1 MTKDPS
7 PRKRQII
14 EASLVA
20 LVLVAAFAIRML
32 YLDDRPFWV
41 DEAESSINALTI
53 VENGYP
59 TDAYLGIP
67 IYENTLLQP
76 WPGNAEYEF
85 RDLSYSD
92 EHVAVYHGWL
102 PLYAIAG
109 SFALHGIAPD
119 EANGARSLKH
129 DLSERKRRTRAA
141 RLPAVLFGLLFLAV
155 VFAGGRRLYGPDA
168 AWAGLIVGSIYP
180 YHLAISRQARYYSA
194 EVALTTA
201 CAVSLWL
208 FVKDCK
214 WKHVYLAAA
223 TFILLFHTHLL
234 SFFAAGLVWLLVGPL
249 IVRRHEGGV
258 RKLVAFTVL
267 VAAGTLPWIMETGFY
282 GQQGR
287 IPRAWPLLNLPG
299 DFWRYPPVQALSAIV
314 GIIIALLTAWVALMK
329 PRISQ
334 RLAAPAEQL
343 GPVLSFLGVWAACG
357 YATFFAFAPTVSF
370 DRSRLNL
377 SYWGPLFLLASVGSA
392 AIARVLV
399 PRHSVVLAPMVLSVI
414 LFATGHRLNFHET
427 FSGGN
432 WEADSIVLDQLGAMS
447 MDRTTKFY
455 AAPNDHL
462 ILSFYSGIP
471 VQDITPVRKSYL
483 DSYRGNIVY
492 IDRSVSVDTGLLTA
506 ESVRAAALRDGLRL
520 SPEAAETWSIL
531 LRTRDYREAM
541 LKSLSRGS
549 PQEIEPVP
557 PFGWQLLDAHHRKLP
572 SVFTNSSLELV
583 TRGFDISSWSDWRVV
598 LKYRFVGP
606 APRSGIHANYAAR
619 LRGADAVILTR
630 ARADTALY
638 LSRWHPPDANDGIEF
653 RFVR

>member
-1 MTKDPS
+1 MTKNFS
-7 PRKRQII
+7 ARKRQII

-32 YLDDRPFWV
+32 YLDERPFWV

-67 IYENTLLQP
+67 VYENTLLQP

-92 EHVAVYHGWL
+92 KHVAVYHGWL

-109 SFALHGIAPD
+109 SFALRGITPD
-119 EANGARSLKH
+119 EANGARSVKH

-141 RLPAVLFGLLFLAV
+141 RFPAVLFGLLFLAV
-155 VFAGGRRLYGPDA
+155 VFAGGMRLYGRDA
-168 AWAGLIVGSIYP
+168 AWAGLVVGSIYP
-180 YHLAISRQARYYSA
+180 YHLGICRQARYYSA

-214 WKHVYLAAA
+214 WKHVYFAAFA
-223 TFILLFHTHLL
+223 FTLLFHTHLL
-234 SFFAAGLVWLLVGPL
+234 SFFAAGVVCLLVAPL

-258 RKLVAFTVL
+258 RKLIVFSVL
-267 VAAGTLPWIMETGFY
+267 VTAGTLPWIIATGFY
-282 GQQGR
+282 EQKGR

-299 DFWRYPPVQALSAIV
+299 DVWRFPPVHASAAI
-314 GIIIALLTAWVALMK
+314 GGLIITLLTAWVVVMK
-329 PRISQ
+329 PRVSQ
-334 RLAAPAEQL
+334 RLAEPAKQL
-343 GPVLSFLGVWAACG
+343 GPVLLLLGVWAACG
-357 YATFFAFAPTVSF
+357 YATFFAFVPTVSF
-370 DRSRLNL
+370 DGSRLNL

-392 AIARVLV
+392 AIARVLT
-399 PRHSVVLAPMVLSVI
+399 PRYSIVLAPVVLFVI
-414 LFATGHRLNFHET
+414 FFATGHRLNFHQT
-427 FSGGN
+427 FAAGD
-432 WEADSIVLDQLGAMS
+432 WEEDAIVLDQLGAMP
-447 MDRTTKFY
+447 MDRTTKLY
-455 AAPNDHL
+455 AAPNHHL
-462 ILSFYSGIP
+462 ILSFYSGLP

-483 DSYRGNIVY
+483 DSYRGNIIY
-492 IDRSVSVDTGLLTA
+492 IDRWISVDTGLLTA

-520 SPEAAETWSIL
+520 SPEAAEAWSIL

-541 LKSLSRGS
+541 VKSLSRGS

-557 PFGWQLLDAHHRKLP
+557 PFGRQLLVAYHHQLLSYFSNP
-572 SVFTNSSLELV
+572 SLEFV
-583 TRGFDISSWSDWRVV
+583 TRGFYISSWSDWYMVV
-598 LKYRFVGP
+598 KYRFVGP
-606 APRSGIHANYAAR
+606 AARTGSHANYAAR
-619 LRGADAVILTR
+619 LRGADAVILT
-630 ARADTALY
+630 RADTALY

>member
-7 PRKRQII
+7 ARKKQII

-32 YLDDRPFWV
+32 YLDERPFWV

-53 VENGYP
+53 LENGYP
-59 TDAYLGIP
+59 TDEYLGIP

-92 EHVAVYHGWL
+92 KHLAVYHGWL

-119 EANGARSLKH
+119 QAKGTRSVKH
-129 DLSERKRRTRAA
+129 DLSERKRRTRVA

-155 VFAGGRRLYGPDA
+155 VFAGGKRLYGPDA
-168 AWAGLIVGSIYP
+168 AWAGLVVGSIYP
-180 YHLAISRQARYYSA
+180 YHVTISRQARYYSA

-223 TFILLFHTHLL
+223 AFILLFHTHLL
-234 SFFAAGLVWLLVGPL
+234 SFCAAGLVLLLFAPL
-249 IVRRHEGGV
+249 IVHRHEAGV
-258 RKLVAFTVL
+258 RKLVAFAVL
-267 VAAGTLPWIMETGFY
+267 VTGGTLPWIITTGFY
-282 GQQGR
+282 RQQGR
-287 IPRAWPLLNLPG
+287 VPRAWPLLSLPR
-299 DFWRYPPVQALSAIV
+299 DFWLYPPVHASSAVAGIV
-314 GIIIALLTAWVALMK
+314 VALLAAWLVLIK
-329 PRISQ
+329 PHGSQ
-334 RLAAPAEQL
+334 RLTAPAKQL
-343 GPVLSFLGVWAACG
+343 GPVLLFLSVWAACG
-357 YATFFAFAPTVSF
+357 YTTFIAFVPTVSF

-377 SYWGPLFLLASVGSA
+377 SYWGPLFLLASVASA
-392 AIARVLV
+392 AIARILV

-432 WEADSIVLDQLGAMS
+432 WEADSIVLNQLGAMS

-455 AAPNDHL
+455 AAPSDHL

-483 DSYRGNIVY
+483 DSYSGNIVY

-506 ESVRAAALRDGLRL
+506 ESVREAALRDGLRL
-520 SPEAAETWSIL
+520 SPETAETWSIL

-541 LKSLSRGS
+541 LKSLSPGS

-572 SVFTNSSLELV
+572 SVFTNFSLELV

-598 LKYRFVGP
+598 MRYRYVGP
-606 APRSGIHANYAAR
+606 AARSGTHANYAAR
-619 LRGADAVILTR
+619 LRGADALILT
-630 ARADTALY
+630 RADTALY
-638 LSRWHPPDANDGIEF
+638 LSRWHPPDANDGVEF

>member
-1 MTKDPS
+1 MTKDPLA
-7 PRKRQII
+7 RKGQII

-32 YLDDRPFWV
+32 YLDERPFWV

-53 VENGYP
+53 LENGYP

-92 EHVAVYHGWL
+92 KHVAVYHGWL

-119 EANGARSLKH
+119 EANGARSVKH
-129 DLSERKRRTRAA
+129 DLTERKRRTRAA

-168 AWAGLIVGSIYP
+168 AWAGLLVGSIYP
-180 YHLAISRQARYYSA
+180 YHFAISHQARYYSA

-201 CAVSLWL
+201 CAVSLWV

-214 WKHVYLAAA
+214 WKHVYLAAVA
-223 TFILLFHTHLL
+223 FTLLFHTHLL
-234 SFFAAGLVWLLVGPL
+234 SFFAAGLVWLLVAPL
-249 IVRRHEGGV
+249 IVRQHEGGV

-267 VAAGTLPWIMETGFY
+267 VAAGTLPWIIATEFY
-282 GQQGR
+282 RQQGR
-287 IPRAWPLLNLPG
+287 IPRAWPLFNLPG
-299 DFWRYPPVQALSAIV
+299 DFWRYPPVQPFSAIA
-314 GIIIALLTAWVALMK
+314 GIIIALLTAWVVLMK

-334 RLAAPAEQL
+334 RLAAPAKQL
-343 GPVLSFLGVWAACG
+343 GPVLLFLGIWAACG
-357 YATFFAFAPTVSF
+357 YATFVAFAPTVSF

-399 PRHSVVLAPMVLSVI
+399 PRHSVVLSPVVLLLIFFV
-414 LFATGHRLNFHET
+414 TGHRLNFQET
-427 FSGGN
+427 FSGGS
-432 WEADSIVLDQLGAMS
+432 WKADSIVLDQLGAMS
-447 MDRTTKFY
+447 IDRSTKFY

-462 ILSFYSGIP
+462 ILSFYSGLP

-483 DSYRGNIVY
+483 DSYRGDIVY

-557 PFGWQLLDAHHRKLP
+557 PFGWQLLDGHHRKLP

-583 TRGFDISSWSDWRVV
+583 TRGFDMSSWSDWRVV
-598 LKYRFVGP
+598 LKYRYVGP
-606 APRSGIHANYAAR
+606 AARSGIHANYAAR

-638 LSRWHPPDANDGIEF
+638 FSRWHPPDANDGIEF

>member
-1 MTKDPS
+1 MH
-7 PRKRQII
+7 
-14 EASLVA
+14 SL
-20 LVLVAAFAIRML
+20 
-32 YLDDRPFWV
+32 DESPFWV

-67 IYENTLLQP
+67 IYENTLIQP

-92 EHVAVYHGWL
+92 KHVAVYHGWL

-109 SFALHGIAPD
+109 SFALRGITPD
-119 EANGARSLKH
+119 EANGARSVKH

-141 RLPAVLFGLLFLAV
+141 RFPAVLFGLLFLAV
-155 VFAGGRRLYGPDA
+155 VFAGGRRLYGRDA
-168 AWAGLIVGSIYP
+168 AWAGLVVGSIYP
-180 YHLAISRQARYYSA
+180 YHLAVCRQARYYSA
-194 EVALTTA
+194 EVTLTTA

-214 WKHVYLAAA
+214 WKHVYLAAVA
-223 TFILLFHTHLL
+223 FTLLFHTHLL
-234 SFFAAGLVWLLVGPL
+234 SFFAAGLVCLLVAPL

-258 RKLVAFTVL
+258 RKLVVFSVL
-267 VAAGTLPWIMETGFY
+267 VTAGTLPWIIATGFY

-287 IPRAWPLLNLPG
+287 IPRAWLLLNLPG
-299 DFWRYPPVQALSAIV
+299 DFWRYPPVLASSAI
-314 GIIIALLTAWVALMK
+314 GGLIIALLTAWVVVMK
-329 PRISQ
+329 PHVSQ
-334 RLAAPAEQL
+334 RLAAPAQQL
-343 GPVLSFLGVWAACG
+343 GPVLLFLGVWAACG

-370 DRSRLNL
+370 DGSRLNL

-392 AIARVLV
+392 AIARVLL
-399 PRHSVVLAPMVLSVI
+399 PRHSVVLAPVVLLVI
-414 LFATGHRLNFHET
+414 FFATGHRPNFHAM
-427 FSGGN
+427 FSGGD
-432 WEADSIVLDQLGAMS
+432 WKADAIVLEQLEAMP
-447 MDRTTKFY
+447 MDRTTKLY
-455 AAPNDHL
+455 AAPSDHL
-462 ILSFYSGIP
+462 VLSFYSGLP

-483 DSYRGNIVY
+483 DSYRGDIVY
-492 IDRSVSVDTGLLTA
+492 IDRRVSVDTGLLTA

-541 LKSLSRGS
+541 LKSLSRGP

-557 PFGWQLLDAHHRKLP
+557 PFGCQLLDAHHRKLP

-606 APRSGIHANYAAR
+606 AARSGTHANYAAR

-630 ARADTALY
+630 ADTALY
-638 LSRWHPPDANDGIEF
+638 LSRWHPPDANNGIEF
-653 RFVR
+653 RFER

>member
-1 MTKDPS
+1 MTKNPS
-7 PRKRQII
+7 ARKKQII

-32 YLDDRPFWV
+32 YIDERPFWV
-41 DEAESSINALTI
+41 DEAESSINAMTI
-53 VENGYP
+53 IENGYP

-67 IYENTLLQP
+67 IYENTLIQP

-92 EHVAVYHGWL
+92 KHVAVYHGWL

-119 EANGARSLKH
+119 EANGARSVKH
-129 DLSERKRRTRAA
+129 DLHERKRRTRAA
-141 RLPAVLFGLLFLAV
+141 RLPSILFGLLFLAV
-155 VFAGGRRLYGPDA
+155 VFVGAKRLFGPDA

-180 YHLAISRQARYYSA
+180 HHLAISRQARYYSA

-201 CAVSLWL
+201 CAVSVWL

-214 WKHVYLAAA
+214 WKHVYLAAVA
-223 TFILLFHTHLL
+223 FTLLFHTHLL
-234 SFFAAGLVWLLVGPL
+234 SFFAAGLVLLLVAPL

-258 RKLVAFTVL
+258 RKLMAFTVL
-267 VAAGTLPWIMETGFY
+267 VAAGTLPWIIATGFY

-287 IPRAWPLLNLPG
+287 IPRAWPLLNLP
-299 DFWRYPPVQALSAIV
+299 DDLWRYPPVQAFSAIA

-329 PRISQ
+329 PRVSQ
-334 RLAAPAEQL
+334 RLAAPAKQL
-343 GPVLSFLGVWAACG
+343 GPVLLFLSVWAACG
-357 YATFFAFAPTVSF
+357 YTTFIALVPTVSF
-370 DRSRLNL
+370 DKSRLNL

-392 AIARVLV
+392 AIARVLA
-399 PRHSVVLAPMVLSVI
+399 PRHSLVLAPVVLFVI
-414 LFATGHRLNFHET
+414 FFATGHRLNLHET
-427 FSGGN
+427 FSWGD
-432 WEADSIVLDQLGAMS
+432 WKEDSIVLDQLGAMS
-447 MDRTTKFY
+447 MDPTTKFY
-455 AAPNDHL
+455 AAPSDHL

-483 DSYRGNIVY
+483 DSYSGNIVY
-492 IDRSVSVDTGLLTA
+492 IDRAVSVDTGLLTA
-506 ESVRAAALRDGLRL
+506 ESVKAAALRDGLRL

-557 PFGWQLLDAHHRKLP
+557 PFGGQLLDAHHREV
-572 SVFTNSSLELV
+572 SSIFTNSSLELV

-598 LKYRFVGP
+598 MRYRFVGP
-606 APRSGIHANYAAR
+606 AARSGIHANYSAR
-619 LRGADAVILTR
+619 LRGADAVILT
-630 ARADTALY
+630 RADTALY

>member
-1 MTKDPS
+1 MTKDHS
-7 PRKRQII
+7 ARKRQII
-14 EASLVA
+14 EAALVA
-20 LVLVAAFAIRML
+20 LVMVAAFAIRML
-32 YLDDRPFWV
+32 YLNERPFWV

-53 VENGYP
+53 LEHGYP

-92 EHVAVYHGWL
+92 KHLAVYHGWL

-119 EANGARSLKH
+119 EANGARSVQH
-129 DLSERKRRTRAA
+129 DFSERKRRTRAA

-155 VFAGGRRLYGPDA
+155 VFAGGRRLFGPDA
-168 AWAGLIVGSIYP
+168 AWAALVVGSIYP

-214 WKHVYLAAA
+214 WKHVFLAAA
-223 TFILLFHTHLL
+223 VYILLFHTHLL
-234 SFFAAGLVWLLVGPL
+234 SFFAAGLVCLLVAPL
-249 IVRRHEGGV
+249 IIRQHERGL
-258 RKLVAFTVL
+258 RKLVAFAVL
-267 VAAGTLPWIMETGFY
+267 VAAGTLPWIIATEFY
-282 GQQGR
+282 RQQGR
-287 IPRAWPLLNLPG
+287 IPRAWSLLNLPG
-299 DFWRYPPVQALSAIV
+299 DFWRYPPVQVSSAIV
-314 GIIIALLTAWVALMK
+314 GIVIAMLTAWLALTK
-329 PRISQ
+329 RRVSQ
-334 RLAAPAEQL
+334 RLGAPATQF
-343 GPVLSFLGVWAACG
+343 GPVLLFLSVWAACG

-377 SYWGPLFLLASVGSA
+377 SYWGPLFLLASVASA
-392 AIARVLV
+392 AIARILT
-399 PRHSVVLAPMVLSVI
+399 PRHSIVLAPMVLAVI
-414 LFATGHRLNFHET
+414 FFATGRKLDFHES

-432 WEADSIVLDQLGAMS
+432 WEADSILLDQLGAMS
-447 MDRTTKFY
+447 IDRTTKVY

-483 DSYRGNIVY
+483 DTYRGDIVY
-492 IDRSVSVDTGLLTA
+492 IERAVSVDTGLLTA
-506 ESVRAAALRDGLRL
+506 ENVRAAALQDGLSL

-541 LKSLSRGS
+541 LTSLSRGS
-549 PQEIEPVP
+549 PQEIETVP
-557 PFGWQLLDAHHRKLP
+557 PFGRQLLDAHHSKL
-572 SVFTNSSLELV
+572 SSIFTNSSLELV
-583 TRGFDISSWSDWRVV
+583 TRGFDITSWSDWRVV

-606 APRSGIHANYAAR
+606 AAHSGTHANYAAR
-619 LRGADAVILTR
+619 LRGADAVILTQ
-630 ARADTALY
+630 ADTALY

>member
-1 MTKDPS
+1 
-7 PRKRQII
+7 
-14 EASLVA
+14 
-20 LVLVAAFAIRML
+20 ML
-32 YLDDRPFWV
+32 YLDERPFWV

-76 WPGNAEYEF
+76 WPENQEYEF

-92 EHVAVYHGWL
+92 KHVAVYHGWL

-109 SFALHGIAPD
+109 SFALHGITPD
-119 EANGARSLKH
+119 EANGARSIKH

-168 AWAGLIVGSIYP
+168 AWAGLVVGSIYP

-214 WKHVYLAAA
+214 WKHVYLAAVA
-223 TFILLFHTHLL
+223 FTLLFHTHLL
-234 SFFAAGLVWLLVGPL
+234 SFFAAGLVCLLVAPL

-267 VAAGTLPWIMETGFY
+267 VAAGTLPWITATKFY
-282 GQQGR
+282 EQQGR
-287 IPRAWPLLNLPG
+287 IPRAWTLLNLPG
-299 DFWRYPPVQALSAIV
+299 DFWRYPPVQTSSAIG
-314 GIIIALLTAWVALMK
+314 GILLALLTAWVVVMK
-329 PRISQ
+329 PRVSQ
-334 RLAAPAEQL
+334 RLVMPAKQL
-343 GPVLSFLGVWAACG
+343 GPVLLFLGVWAVCG

-370 DRSRLNL
+370 DGSRLNL

-399 PRHSVVLAPMVLSVI
+399 PRHSVVLAPLVLLVI
-414 LFATGHRLNFHET
+414 FFATGHRLNFHET
-427 FSGGN
+427 FSAGS
-432 WEADSIVLDQLGAMS
+432 WKADAIVLDQLGAMPLE
-447 MDRTTKFY
+447 RTTKLY

-462 ILSFYSGIP
+462 VLSFYSGLP

-483 DSYRGNIVY
+483 DSYRGNIVF
-492 IDRSVSVDTGLLTA
+492 IDRSISVDTGLLTA
-506 ESVRAAALRDGLRL
+506 ESVRAAALRGGLRL
-520 SPEAAETWSIL
+520 SPETAETWSIL

-541 LKSLSRGS
+541 LKSLSRGP
-549 PQEIEPVP
+549 PQKIEPVP
-557 PFGWQLLDAHHRKLP
+557 PFGWQLLDAQHRKISL
-572 SVFTNSSLELV
+572 VFTNSSLELV

-606 APRSGIHANYAAR
+606 AARSGIHANYAVR
-619 LRGADAVILTR
+619 LRGADAVILTQ
-630 ARADTALY
+630 ADTALY